1 MSDPSSRSWAEID
14 LDAIRSNA
22 RLCRSLSGG
31 RRIMAVVKANAYGHG
46 LAPVVHALEPEVDML
61 GVAGLHEALEV
72 RAAGVSKP
80 IFLLGAS
87 LGGEIPGIVAAEG
100 LVGSLS
106 SLAEARVFSAE
117 AIRQEREVAVHAV
130 VDTGMGR
137 IGFLPENWTAEV
149 AEELANLP
157 GLKLCGVAS
166 HLPSADE
173 DKAFTRAQI
182 SKFRE
187 VTATVRDLEM
197 HIANSAGVIGFSSLE
212 IGDVVRPGLMLYGI
226 SPLPDAVEGLRP
238 AMVLKSRITLVRD
251 LPAGS
256 TISYGGTYQCS
267 KATRVATVA
276 IGYGDGYPRNLSG
289 MGAEV
294 EIVGRRCPVLGRV
307 TMDQIMIDV
316 SGLATGPEP
325 GTEAILFGGGVT
337 GIGVEEL
344 AGLSGT
350 IPWEIFTGITP
361 RVRRVYVGDETPT
374 ETS

>member
-1 MSDPSSRSWAEID
+1 MSDPSSRSWAEIH

-46 LAPVVHALEPEVDML
+46 LAPVAHALEPEVDML

-87 LGGEIPGIVAAEG
+87 LGGEIPGIVAAGG

-117 AIRQEREVAVHAV
+117 AVRQGREVAVHAV

-267 KATRVATVA
+267 EATRVATVA
-276 IGYGDGYPRNLSG
+276 IGYGDGYPRSLSG

-307 TMDQIMIDV
+307 TMDQIMVDV

-361 RVRRVYVGDETPT
+361 RVRRVYVRDETPT